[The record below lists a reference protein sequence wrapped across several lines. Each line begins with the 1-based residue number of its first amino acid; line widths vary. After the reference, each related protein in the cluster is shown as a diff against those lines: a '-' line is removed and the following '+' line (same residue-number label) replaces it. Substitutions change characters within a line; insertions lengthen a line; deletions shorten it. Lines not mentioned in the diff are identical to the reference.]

1 MKTYAKLRQKRTN
14 NAKDQKERIQL
25 FAINT
30 INKMIN
36 NMINFL
42 NKSLKWIKTM
52 ISIHNLIIKI
62 LISKPMKK
70 QKKKNTR

>member
-25 FAINT
+25 FATNT

-70 QKKKNTR
+70 QKKKNKR

>member
-1 MKTYAKLRQKRTN
+1 MKTYVKLRQKKTN

-36 NMINFL
+36 NMTNFL
-42 NKSLKWIKTM
+42 NKSLK
-52 ISIHNLIIKI
+52 
-62 LISKPMKK
+62 
-70 QKKKNTR
+70 